1 VIYQQILIAIFLN
14 WWYSLVMNKT
24 IYKIIINKNT
34 TLQKMKTL
42 KFLEQ
47 AKEYFIDFEK
57 VELYKNNQLIYKN

>member
-1 VIYQQILIAIFLN
+1 
-14 WWYSLVMNKT
+14 MNKT